1 MIGGSNGMDG
11 KKVLI
16 IGLGLIGGSIG
27 RAIKAKHASCFISGY
42 DVDREQ
48 VDQAK
53 SSGIIDEAVSSI
65 KSYTEQADI
74 IIIATPVTKTADI
87 IDLLINHCPRKR
99 NAIITDVGS
108 TKQTI
113 MDQAKHLTPAVTF
126 IGGHPL
132 AGSEKS
138 GVGAANGRLF
148 EQSYYVLITN
158 KPGDTPEMDTLKKLL
173 DGTGAIFITMTAE
186 EHDRITGMISHF
198 PHMMAASLV
207 HLLTD
212 RNRDEGFDMRQLAA
226 GGFRDITRIASASPQ
241 MWHDI
246 FLENRSVLIDLMKGW
261 QEEMERVQSM
271 IHNMDSEGI
280 YHYLDKAKQY
290 RDELP

>member
-53 SSGIIDEAVSSI
+53 SSGIIDEAASSI
-65 KSYTEQADI
+65 KRYTEQAI
-74 IIIATPVTKTADI
+74 
-87 IDLLINHCPRKR
+87 RE
-99 NAIITDVGS
+99 
-108 TKQTI
+108 
-113 MDQAKHLTPAVTF
+113 QAEHFPPEVTF

-212 RNRDEGFDMRQLAA
+212 RNHDEGFDMRQLAA
-226 GGFRDITRIASASPQ
+226 GGFRDITRIASASPR

-246 FLENRSVLIDLMKGW
+246 LLENRSVLIDLMKEW

-280 YHYLDKAKQY
+280 YHYFDKAKQY